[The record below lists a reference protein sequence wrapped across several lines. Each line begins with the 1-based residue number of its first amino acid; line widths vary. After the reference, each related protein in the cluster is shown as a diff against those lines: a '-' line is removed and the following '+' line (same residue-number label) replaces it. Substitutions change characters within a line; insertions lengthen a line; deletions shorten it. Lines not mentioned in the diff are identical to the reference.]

1 MKLST
6 VLFPLVVLLLAFLP
20 AVAQTMPGMQM
31 PSSAAPQPPRTAP
44 VPKAAPAGATTG
56 ARPAQVGKRVEYDL
70 YVTDSLVNFTG
81 KVRSAV
87 VINGRLPGPTLRFTE
102 GDTAVVRV
110 HNRLKGATSV
120 HWHGLILPNKEDGW
134 GGLVKQERIG

>member
-1 MKLST
+1 MKLVT
-6 VLFPLVVLLLAFLP
+6 ALFPLLVLLPASLP
-20 AVAQTMPGMQM
+20 AVAQTMPGMSM
-31 PSSAAPQPPRTAP
+31 PAREAPQPPRPAP
-44 VPKAAPAGATTG
+44 VPKAAPGSAPTAP
-56 ARPAQVGKRVEYDL
+56 RPAHVGKRVEYDL

-110 HNRLKGATSV
+110 HNRLKGATSM
-120 HWHGLILPNKEDGW
+120 HWHGLILP
-134 GGLVKQERIG
+134 